1 MEKQQEKAA
10 TKDELSE
17 AQTELSNRLPSEG
30 SGLTN
35 AELGE
40 RMETLEK
47 GRGDLATKE
56 ALEDAK
62 RELENQLPADGSGIT
77 NKDLGKRI
85 EALENGAVPH

>member
-62 RELENQLPADGSGIT
+62 RELENQLPADGSGLT
-77 NKDLGKRI
+77 SAELGKRV
-85 EALENGAVPH
+85 EALENGASPH